1 VVAEL
6 GSLIGLSG
14 PPSASTVIRWPQAF
28 PQYRV
33 GHLIKV
39 AMIEDD
45 LATLGT
51 VAVAGAHL
59 QGVGIPAC
67 IGSGRTAARSVLNA
81 LGTTDRRGSIR

>member
-1 VVAEL
+1 
-6 GSLIGLSG
+6 
-14 PPSASTVIRWPQAF
+14 
-28 PQYRV
+28 
-33 GHLIKV
+33 
-39 AMIEDD
+39 
-45 LATLGT
+45 